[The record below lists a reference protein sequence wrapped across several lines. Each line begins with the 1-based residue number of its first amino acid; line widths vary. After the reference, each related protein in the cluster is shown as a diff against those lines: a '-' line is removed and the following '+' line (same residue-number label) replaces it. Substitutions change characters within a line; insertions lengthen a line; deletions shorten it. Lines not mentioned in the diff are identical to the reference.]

1 MIKKYK
7 ISVPKSTLNNIYKKV
22 RNYPWNNIQKMDGW
36 LHGTNH
42 DYLKKI
48 SKYWTSK
55 FNWKLQEKKINK
67 FNNFTTNIEGIK
79 IHFIREK
86 GSGKN
91 PTPLLILHGWPGS
104 IVEFLEVIEKLAHP
118 EKFGGNIEDSF
129 DVIVPSLPGFG
140 FSGAP
145 KKPMG
150 PRKISKIMNELMTK
164 KLKYKKYIAQGGD
177 WGATISKWIAELYPE
192 NCIGLHLNLV
202 PAFPPSNGN
211 VTDDLSEEEIK
222 GLENFEKYQK
232 TGLGYYQIQMTKP
245 QSLGY
250 ALNDSPVGLAGWIVE
265 KFHSWTNDDLDR
277 IVINDDEVLA
287 IVSLYWFTQS
297 ITSSMRLYYENGI
310 ISFSPNYI
318 ETPTG
323 GIIFDKEIV
332 RPPKAWAKKIY
343 NIVHWTNAEGG
354 HFAAM
359 ENPETLA
366 NDIVSFTKEII

>member
-1 MIKKYK
+1 MSIEEFKIEIPEEEISNLRTK
-7 ISVPKSTLNNIYKKV
+7 ISLTRWPDELNTNKWALGTKLDFL
-22 RNYPWNNIQKMDGW
+22 QK
-36 LHGTNH
+36 LV
-42 DYLKKI
+42 
-48 SKYWTSK
+48 KYWAK
-55 FNWKLQEKKINK
+55 DFDWRKHEKQLNQIGSFK
-67 FNNFTTNIEGIK
+67 FTTSDGFK
-79 IHFIREK
+79 IHFLHSK
-86 GSGKN
+86 SKN
-91 PTPLLILHGWPGS
+91 TGAIPLLMTHGWPGS
-104 IVEFLEVIEKLAHP
+104 IQEFIKIIPILNSGID
-118 EKFGGNIEDSF
+118 GISF
-129 DVIVPSLPGFG
+129 DVVCPSIPGYG
-140 FSGAP
+140 FSDKP
-145 KKPMG
+145 KKFGMSSEKVAPLFH
-150 PRKISKIMNELMTK
+150 KLMIN
-164 KLKYKKYIAQGGD
+164 LGYEKYIAQGGD

-211 VTDDLSEEEIK
+211 VTHDLSEEEIK

-265 KFHSWTNDDLDR
+265 KFHSWTNDNLDR